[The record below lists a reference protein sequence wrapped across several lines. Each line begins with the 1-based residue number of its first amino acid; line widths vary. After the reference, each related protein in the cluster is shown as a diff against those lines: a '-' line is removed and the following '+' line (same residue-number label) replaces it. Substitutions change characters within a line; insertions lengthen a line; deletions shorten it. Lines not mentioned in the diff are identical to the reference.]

1 MTDNLF
7 PYSQHILI
15 CAQPEQAQA
24 LKQRLDEL
32 AAANGLNQADKPKRL
47 LISSGDPLGNGE
59 NGPSL
64 VVYPEGIWYQQV
76 DLAALERIFQQH
88 IVEGN
93 PVAELI
99 AYRLGQSAPAE
110 QSGSQIEA
118 TPEEEEQ
125 RKAIRAERKKKGLL
139 LVNTGNGKGKTTAA
153 LGVLLRAWGRDM
165 RVGGVQFFKHENANF
180 GELRALSK
188 MGIELT
194 PMGDGF
200 TWTSR
205 DIDETQAKALNGWEI
220 GKQRI
225 LSGEYDIFLLDEFT
239 YLMHFGWLDTNE
251 VVAWIK
257 ANKPPMLHLIIT
269 GRDAPQGLIEAAD
282 LVSDINELK
291 HPYRDQGIPA
301 QKGIEF

>member
-1 MTDNLF
+1 MSNNLF
-7 PYSQHILI
+7 PYSHHILVNADR
-15 CAQPEQAQA
+15 AQSHA
-24 LKQRLDEL
+24 LLERLDQLKEAHDLSQQVLVSASDSL
-32 AAANGLNQADKPKRL
+32 AG
-47 LISSGDPLGNGE
+47 SE

-88 IVEGN
+88 IVGGE

-99 AYRLGQSAPAE
+99 AYRLGQSAAAE
-110 QSGSQIEA
+110 QGGSQIEA